1 MIQEK
6 GTISINTENIFP
18 IIKKFLYSDHEI
30 FLRELVSN
38 AVDAT
43 QKMKRLSS
51 LGHYNKELGN
61 LNIKVSV
68 DKDAKTITI
77 SDSGIG
83 MTAEEIKKYIN
94 QVAFSGATEFME
106 KFKEANDAKEIIGRF
121 GLGFYSAFMV
131 SDKVEIQ
138 TLSYQDGAA
147 PARWTCDGSTEFEI
161 TEGNRT
167 ERGTD
172 VILYINDDSTEFL
185 EQHRIQ
191 GILDKYAKFL
201 PVPVQFGTK
210 SESVEDGTDDE
221 GKPKYKSIEVD
232 NIINNTNPI
241 WTKSPS
247 ELKDEDYLNFY
258 QELYPF
264 QEEPLF
270 WIHLNVDYPFN
281 LTGVLYFPKLKNDYE
296 IQKNKIKL
304 FSRQVFITDEVK
316 DIVPEFL
323 LLLHGVIDSP
333 DIPLNVSRSFLQS
346 DSNVKKIN
354 SYISRKVAEKL
365 QELFNKDRKS
375 YQGKWNDIGIFV
387 KYGALSDEKFYE
399 KAKDF
404 LLLTNTENEFFTL
417 QEYEA
422 KVKDFQ
428 TDKNGQ
434 LILLYTT
441 DAERKHSY
449 IAAAKKKNYDV
460 LLMNSPIDTH
470 FIQHL
475 EMKLEKTSLKRV
487 DADIVDKLIE
497 KDNKELPKL
506 DAEQTEKLKTI
517 FEKAIANPSMKVEI
531 ENLSAD
537 GLPVMITMEEWMRR
551 MKDMSKLGGGMNF
564 YGAMPDTYKVSI
576 NGNHPLINKILSASE
591 EQQTAF
597 AKQSFDLAL
606 LAQGMLKGADLT
618 AFVERSVTAM
628 QE

>member
-1 MIQEK
+1 MVQEK

-43 QKMKRLSS
+43 QKIKRLGS
-51 LGHYNKELGN
+51 LGHYNQELGD
-61 LNIKVSV
+61 LKIRVAV
-68 DKDAKTITI
+68 DPEAKTIRI

-106 KFKEANDAKEIIGRF
+106 KFKEANDANEIIGRF

-131 SDKVEIQ
+131 SEKVEIQ
-138 TLSYQDGAA
+138 TLSYQEGAA

-161 TEGNRT
+161 TDGNRT

-172 VILYINDDSTEFL
+172 VILYLNEDSTEFL
-185 EQHRIQ
+185 DQQRIQ
-191 GILDKYAKFL
+191 SILDKYAKFL

-210 SESVEDGTDDE
+210 TESEPDGEDDN
-221 GKPKYKSIEVD
+221 GKPKYKSVEVD
-232 NIINNTNPI
+232 NIINNTSPI
-241 WTKSPS
+241 WTKAPGD
-247 ELKDEDYLNFY
+247 LKDEDYLNFY

-281 LTGVLYFPKLKNDYE
+281 LTGVLYFPKLKNDFE
-296 IQKNKIKL
+296 VQKNKIKL

-365 QELFNKDRKS
+365 AELFKKDRKA
-375 YQGKWNDIGIFV
+375 YEEKWSDIGLFV
-387 KYGALSDEKFYE
+387 KYGALSEEKFYE
-399 KAKDF
+399 KAKEF
-404 LLLTNTENEFFTL
+404 ILLSNTRKENYTL
-417 QEYEA
+417 EEYQA

-434 LILLYTT
+434 LVYLYTA
-441 DAERKHSY
+441 DAEHQHSY
-449 IAAAKKKNYDV
+449 IAAAEKKNYDV
-460 LLMNSPIDTH
+460 LVMNSPIDTH
-470 FIQHL
+470 FIHHL

-487 DADIVDKLIE
+487 DADVLDKLIE
-497 KDNKELPKL
+497 KE
-506 DAEQTEKLKTI
+506 DAEKHNLSTEETDKLKAI
-517 FEKAIANPSMKVEI
+517 FDKAINNPSMKVEV
-531 ENLSAD
+531 ESLASD
-537 GLPVMITMEEWMRR
+537 SFPVTITMEEWMRR

-564 YGAMPDTYKVSI
+564 YGAMPDNYKVAI
-576 NGNHPLINKILSASE
+576 NGNHKLIGKILSADE
-591 EQQTAF
+591 AQQTVL
-597 AKQSFDLAL
+597 AKQAFDLAL

-618 AFVERSVTAM
+618 AFVERSVNVL
-628 QE
+628 

>member
-1 MIQEK
+1 MTQEK

-43 QKMKRLSS
+43 QKIKRLGS
-51 LGHYNKELGN
+51 LGHYNQELGE
-61 LNIKVSV
+61 LKIRVAV
-68 DKDAKTITI
+68 DPEAKTITI

-106 KFKEANDAKEIIGRF
+106 KFKEANDANEIIGRF
-121 GLGFYSAFMV
+121 GLGFYSSFMV
-131 SDKVEIQ
+131 AERVEIQ
-138 TLSYQDGAA
+138 TLSYQEGST

-161 TEGNRT
+161 SDGTRT

-172 VILYINDDSTEFL
+172 VILYINEDSAEFL
-185 EQHRIQ
+185 DKQRIQ

-201 PVPVQFGTK
+201 PVPVQFGTRSN
-210 SESVEDGTDDE
+210 SEPDGEDE
-221 GKPKYKSIEVD
+221 NGKPKYKTVEVD

-241 WTKSPS
+241 WTKAPN
-247 ELKDEDYLNFY
+247 ELNDEDYLDFY
-258 QELYPF
+258 RELYPF
-264 QEEPLF
+264 QDDPLF

-281 LTGVLYFPKLKNDYE
+281 LTGVLYFPKLKNDFE
-296 IQKNKIKL
+296 VQKNKIKL

-365 QELFNKDRKS
+365 AELFKKERKS
-375 YQGKWNDIGIFV
+375 FEEKWSDIGMFV

-399 KAKDF
+399 KAKEF
-404 LLLTNTENEFFTL
+404 ILLTNTNKENYTL
-417 QEYEA
+417 EEYQA

-434 LILLYTT
+434 LVYLYTA
-441 DAERKHSY
+441 DAEYQHSY
-449 IAAAKKKNYDV
+449 IAAAEKKNYDV

-470 FIQHL
+470 FIHHL

-487 DADIVDKLIE
+487 DADVLDKLIE
-497 KDNKELPKL
+497 KEDAATHKL
-506 DAEQTEKLKTI
+506 TSEETEKLKAI
-517 FEKAIANPSMKVEI
+517 FDKAISNPSMKVEV
-531 ENLSAD
+531 ESGTD
-537 GLPVMITMEEWMRR
+537 DSFPVTITMEEWMRR

-564 YGAMPDTYKVSI
+564 YGAMPDNYKVSV
-576 NGNHPLINKILSASE
+576 NGNHKLIAKILGADE
-591 EQQTAF
+591 AQQTVL
-597 AKQSFDLAL
+597 AKQAFDLAL

-618 AFVERSVTAM
+618 AFVERSVNVL
-628 QE
+628 